1 MFWLKRIRPMLVAS
15 VVLLAKPGMAA
26 AQSPQR
32 SVLLDPSDPAWT
44 EPSPAVFRA
53 RFRTSRGDFVIEVH
67 REASPRGADRFYN
80 LVRHGYYDDSRI
92 SRVVPGFIVQFG
104 IAGDRAVNEA
114 WKGRTIRDDSVRASN
129 VRGAIA
135 FATTGPDT
143 RHTQVYINLVD
154 NTRLDAQGFSPFG
167 KVIEGMAVVDSL
179 YGGYGENSGGGMRA
193 GKQGPLLTGGNAYI
207 DREYPGLDRII
218 KAEIAG

>member
-1 MFWLKRIRPMLVAS
+1 MGSSFLRPLLLGIVVLATFPGLVAAQGPQRA
-15 VVLLAKPGMAA
+15 VLLHPDNAG
-26 AQSPQR
+26 
-32 SVLLDPSDPAWT
+32 WT
-44 EPSPAVFRA
+44 EASPAVFRA

-67 REASPRGADRFYN
+67 RDASPRGADRFYN
-80 LVRHGYYDDSRI
+80 LVRFGYFDDSRV

-104 IAGDRAVNEA
+104 IAGDPAVNEA
-114 WKGRTIRDDSVRASN
+114 WKGRTIRDDSVRESN

-143 RHTQVYINLVD
+143 RHTQIYISLVD

-167 KVIEGMAVVDSL
+167 GVVEGMAVVDSL

-193 GKQGPLLTGGNAYI
+193 GHQGRLLSGGNAYI
-207 DREYPGLDRII
+207 DREYPLLDRII
-218 KAEIAG
+218 RATIER